1 MASSRFTHVKAW
13 RKAFVHADRWS
24 WNVKGAHCVMEQCSS
39 GRCTCKYTCV
49 STFRFRFTRTHT
61 HTHIGKHLPSS
72 LLPTNTNTLLYP
84 YIHSHV
90 WSTPQRPAVIP
101 WIIFTP
107 TCWSS
112 VAFSGR
118 LRWEGFT
125 SIYSKLCSLSLHINS
140 HDCSE
145 NFQLG

>member
-61 HTHIGKHLPSS
+61 HTHWQTSPLLSTAYKHKHTPLPI
-72 LLPTNTNTLLYP
+72 YP
-84 YIHSHV
+84 QPCVIHSTATCCDPLDNFYAHML
-90 WSTPQRPAVIP
+90 VICGFQ
-101 WIIFTP
+101 WAFKMGGILEHLLETVLIIP
-107 TCWSS
+107 
-112 VAFSGR
+112 
-118 LRWEGFT
+118 
-125 SIYSKLCSLSLHINS
+125 S
-140 HDCSE
+140 HK
-145 NFQLG
+145 